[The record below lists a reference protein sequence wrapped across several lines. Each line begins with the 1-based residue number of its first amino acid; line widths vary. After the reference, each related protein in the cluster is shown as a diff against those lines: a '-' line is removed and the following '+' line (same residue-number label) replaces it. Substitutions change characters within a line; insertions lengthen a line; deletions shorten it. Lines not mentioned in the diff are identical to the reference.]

1 MIFERVVFE
10 VSPSKL
16 RKTQAFYGDRFGFEL
31 AEQEEDSFTIRAGAT
46 LLTFKAA
53 VAGEQPFY
61 HFAMNVPENKFT
73 EVKSWAASKVA
84 LIEEEGDNEV
94 FFTSWNAH
102 SVYFEDPAGNIVEF
116 IARHNLA
123 SAIDHAFTARD
134 VMSVSEI
141 GIVAE
146 ETLSLVSKLNAAGL
160 PNWREASEEFTPAG
174 DEQGLLIVVRNEREW
189 FFSNRTQARYYPVEV
204 TVAGVGRFSFSGL
217 GRFEIKDGY
226 SERK

>member
-102 SVYFEDPAGNIVEF
+102 SVYFEDRPATLWSSSPGI
-116 IARHNLA
+116 IWRARLIMRLRLA
-123 SAIDHAFTARD
+123 T
-134 VMSVSEI
+134 
-141 GIVAE
+141 
-146 ETLSLVSKLNAAGL
+146 
-160 PNWREASEEFTPAG
+160 
-174 DEQGLLIVVRNEREW
+174 
-189 FFSNRTQARYYPVEV
+189 
-204 TVAGVGRFSFSGL
+204 
-217 GRFEIKDGY
+217 
-226 SERK
+226 